1 MIDLTQTNAREVARR
16 VNAGDLKAVEVAR
29 AALDRIE
36 AHNDRLRAFITVTAE
51 QAMADA
57 EAVDRAVE
65 AGRSFPLAGVPLAV
79 KDGFWTEGVRTT
91 NGSNALL
98 DFVPEADAEAVARLR
113 KAGCLLVGKTLMHE
127 YAYGFTSQNP
137 HFGDARNPWDPDRVP
152 GGSTGGG
159 AVALAA
165 GMALAAVGGDTG
177 GSVRQP
183 SALCGVVGLKVTYGR
198 VSRHGGIPLSWSM
211 DTVGPMTRTV
221 EDAALMLSVMAGA
234 DPKDPTTLPA
244 PALPDPIAPDGAGDL
259 RGLRIGMP
267 TGFFFDLAEPEVAAS
282 VRDAVEVLRGLG
294 ASIVEVPFPAPDLA
308 RAAHRAIIFAEAAAA
323 HEATARQRDNGLSD
337 DIRNLLL
344 AGLFLTGKQY
354 LDGQRVRRVAI
365 DQYRDLWRSFDVLA
379 TPTSPIV
386 ATPIGVQEAEAGG
399 RMRPLVQ
406 LYLDHTL
413 PFNLTGQ
420 PALSVPCGFSRSG
433 LPIGLQLVGRPWDEA
448 TLLQV
453 GASYQAATHWT
464 DRVPP
469 GLDGAGS

>member
-16 VNAGDLKAVEVAR
+16 VNAGELKAVEVAR
-29 AALDRIE
+29 SALDRIE
-36 AHNDRLRAFITVTAE
+36 AHNARLRAFITVTAE

-57 EAVDRAVE
+57 EAVDRAVA
-65 AGRSFPLAGVPLAV
+65 AGQSFPLAGVPLAV

-98 DFVPEADAEAVARLR
+98 DFVPEADAESVARLR

-137 HFGDARNPWDPDRVP
+137 HFGDAHNPWDPARVP

-159 AVALAA
+159 AIALAT
-165 GMALAAVGGDTG
+165 GMALASVGGDTG

-221 EDAALMLSVMAGA
+221 DDAALMLSVMAGA

-244 PALPDPIAPDGAGDL
+244 PALPDPIMPDGASDL
-259 RGLRIGMP
+259 RGLRIGVP
-267 TGFFFDLAEPEVAAS
+267 TGFFFDVAEPEVAAS

-294 ASIVEVPFPAPDLA
+294 AAIVEVPFPAPEFA
-308 RAAHRAIIFAEAAAA
+308 RAAHRAIIFTEAAAA
-323 HEATARQRDNGLSD
+323 HESTARHMNNGLSD
-337 DIRNLLL
+337 EVRNLLL
-344 AGLFLTGKQY
+344 AGLFFTGNQY
-354 LDGQRVRRVAI
+354 LDGQRVRRVVI
-365 DQYRDLWRSFDVLA
+365 DEYRTLWRSFDVLA

-386 ATPIGVQEAEAGG
+386 ATPIGVQEVEAGG
-399 RMRPLVQ
+399 QMTPLVQ

-448 TLLQV
+448 TLLRV
-453 GASYQAATHWT
+453 GAAYQGATHWT

-469 GLDGAGS
+469 GL